1 MSSSS
6 KQQFHSVCASFMTA
20 RAALFCATY
29 SVGSL
34 LVSVSSAVAK
44 TFWDDALQERHSGG
58 ENTPGDVWKTFSKSL
73 WTTIENVTVAV
84 WPSRAAVSLYKTH
97 YCSST
102 IDYSQINNWKNYD
115 FWRLVYTFLCSP
127 CTSPFSLRSCNC
139 FNYTFPLV

>member
-29 SVGSL
+29 SVSSL
-34 LVSVSSAVAK
+34 LSAFLRLSPK
-44 TFWDDALQERHSGG
+44 RFEMMHSQERHSGG
-58 ENTPGDVWKTFSKSL
+58 ENNPGDVWKTFSKSL
-73 WTTIENVTVAV
+73 WTTIENV

-102 IDYSQINNWKNYD
+102 IDYSQMKNWTNMLFEASYI
-115 FWRLVYTFLCSP
+115 L
-127 CTSPFSLRSCNC
+127 FSVPAVR
-139 FNYTFPLV
+139 PLFHSEAVIALIIHLH